1 MKFDPSWAWPH
12 PVLRPPEYGDD
23 YPNAEFQVDVNCER
37 TKGGVAARVVADFE
51 LSEPDL
57 LTLVDNQSAVY
68 VLLVK
73 SPRTH
78 FRREYI
84 LSEPK
89 LDEKFTGELSGRV
102 EFSSFLVCV
111 KKLEGFTSKGWHPDF
126 SGLKF
131 DLMPGAVLAVDKPK
145 EYWVD
150 AADEAP
156 IGAIFEH
163 QKIQRKDGQWE
174 CNLDNN
180 RVQICLSEKDSDRF
194 TSTRKRVENSSDL
207 YYLMNGLY
215 LPVLIYVL
223 NLADKHPDVYE
234 EYRWYSS
241 LNSRLEEVGCK
252 LIGEKNSDRASDAQ
266 RVLESPFGYMP
277 ILSEEG

>member
-37 TKGGVAARVVADFE
+37 TRGGVAARVVAEFE

-57 LTLVDNQSAVY
+57 LTLVGNQSAAY

-73 SPRTH
+73 SPKTH

-84 LSEPK
+84 LPEPT
-89 LDEKFTGELSGRV
+89 LDKKFTGELSGRV

-111 KKLEGFTSKGWHPDF
+111 KKLDGFTSKGWHPDF
-126 SGLKF
+126 SGLQF
-131 DLMPGAVLAVDKPK
+131 DLLPRAVLAVDKPK

-194 TSTRKRVENSSDL
+194 TSTRERVASSPDP

-215 LPVLIYVL
+215 LPVLIHVL
-223 NLADKHPDVYE
+223 NLADKHPEVYE

-252 LIGEKNSDRASDAQ
+252 LIGAQNSDRASDAQ
-266 RVLESPFGYMP
+266 RVLESPFRYMP
-277 ILSEEG
+277 IFSDKD

>member
-23 YPNAEFQVDVNCER
+23 YPNAEFQVDINCER
-37 TKGGVAARVVADFE
+37 TKGGVGVRVVAEFE
-51 LSEPDL
+51 LSEPGL
-57 LTLVDNQSAVY
+57 LALVENQSAVY

-73 SPRTH
+73 SPKTH
-78 FRREYI
+78 FRREHI
-84 LSEPK
+84 SSKPVF
-89 LDEKFTGELSGRV
+89 DENFTGELSGRV

-111 KKLEGFTSKGWHPDF
+111 KKLEGFTSKGWHSDF
-126 SGLKF
+126 SDFQF
-131 DLMPGAVLAVDKPK
+131 DLLPGAVLAVDKPK

-163 QKIQRKDGQWE
+163 QRIKRKDGQWE
-174 CNLDNN
+174 CNLDRN
-180 RVQICLSEKDSDRF
+180 RVQICLSEADSDRF
-194 TSTRKRVENSSDL
+194 LSARKRAESSLDL

-215 LPVLIYVL
+215 LPVLIHVL
-223 NLADKHPDVYE
+223 NLADKDPEAYE

-241 LNSRLEEVGCK
+241 LNSRLEEVGCS
-252 LIGEKNSDRASDAQ
+252 LIGAQNSDRASDAQ

-277 ILSEEG
+277 ILADKD

>member
-23 YPNAEFQVDVNCER
+23 YPNAEFQVDINCER
-37 TKGGVAARVVADFE
+37 TKGGVAVRVVAEFE
-51 LSEPDL
+51 LSEPGL
-57 LTLVDNQSAVY
+57 LALVENQSAVY

-73 SPRTH
+73 SPKTH

-84 LSEPK
+84 LSKPVF
-89 LDEKFTGELSGRV
+89 DEKFTGELSGRV

-111 KKLEGFTSKGWHPDF
+111 KKLEGFTSKGWHSDF
-126 SGLKF
+126 SDLQF
-131 DLMPGAVLAVDKPK
+131 DLLPGAVLAVDKPK
-145 EYWVD
+145 GYWVD

-163 QKIQRKDGQWE
+163 QRIQRKDGQWE
-174 CNLDNN
+174 CNLYGN
-180 RVQICLSEKDSDRF
+180 RVQICLSEADSNRF
-194 TSTRKRVENSSDL
+194 LCARKRAESSLDL

-215 LPVLIYVL
+215 LPVLIHVL
-223 NLADKHPDVYE
+223 NLADKDPEAYE

-241 LNSRLEEVGCK
+241 LNSRLEEVGCG
-252 LIGEKNSDRASDAQ
+252 LIGAQNSDRASDAQ

-277 ILSEEG
+277 ILSDKD